1 MQVDSKTQAYLDDYL
16 KRKKEMLA
24 AANSVTLTP
33 ANLAE
38 VCVCVSVCVSV
49 LSLSLSLSL
58 SPVSQCICLC
68 VSITV
73 LFV

>member
-49 LSLSLSLSL
+49 LSLSLS
-58 SPVSQCICLC
+58 PVSQCICLC